1 MSTDFSTSEQHMF
14 QNGSLVQ
21 FCYGTNIDFVF
32 IRSYEQKQKYS
43 YEMNQFYNFYKKSM
57 QFILCFKL

>member
-1 MSTDFSTSEQHMF
+1 MSTDFYTTEQHLF

-57 QFILCFKL
+57 KLSLYFNL